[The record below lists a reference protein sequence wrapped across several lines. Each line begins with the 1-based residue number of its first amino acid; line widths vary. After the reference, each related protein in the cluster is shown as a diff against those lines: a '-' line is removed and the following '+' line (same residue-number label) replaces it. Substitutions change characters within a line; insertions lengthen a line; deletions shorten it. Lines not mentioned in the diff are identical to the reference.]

1 MARCRRCANRSFLP
15 RPALPRC
22 RQLHVKAHFD
32 YDPEDDIYMPCREIG
47 MSFQKG
53 DILHVTSQEDPDWW
67 QATRDGDED
76 LPLSGLIPSLSFQ
89 TQ

>member
-1 MARCRRCANRSFLP
+1 
-15 RPALPRC
+15 
-22 RQLHVKAHFD
+22 
-32 YDPEDDIYMPCREIG
+32 MPCREIG

-89 TQ
+89 TQSVVTHGRRGREGGDGDGESWLFWSVADGAILE

>member
-1 MARCRRCANRSFLP
+1 M
-15 RPALPRC
+15 
-22 RQLHVKAHFD
+22 KAHFD

-89 TQ
+89 TQSVGGGGTLGVGNGEGIFITA